1 MSEKQST
8 KLNPEDLTPYEQAMR
23 DKYFG
28 DEYDEAEY
36 GDGEPKKD
44 DSPEDLTPYE
54 QAMRDKYFG
63 DEYDEAE

>member
-1 MSEKQST
+1 MNEKQST

-36 GDGEPKKD
+36 GDGEQ
-44 DSPEDLTPYE
+44 SEDKTD
-54 QAMRDKYFG
+54 A
-63 DEYDEAE
+63 